1 MKQFFTFI
9 IICFSVISIST
20 SQAQTRLDTLI
31 FERQNLYQSFI
42 LKMDPNIFTDP
53 VFVNTLNEMSSIDS
67 MISEES
73 HRIDSTFA
81 ANEKMSPLLGVT
93 MENLRSKRDRAQT
106 YFYISLVFLAV
117 MIALAIYLAEKL
129 KNMAKNIAFLEADI
143 AEANNNYSRVSE
155 EKIILHREMNIKIK
169 SYEHKIDALVAE
181 NQTLTAESKRII
193 EDYKK
198 LISSRNNQNTI
209 NNQYVVENKLLKEAI
224 RNLEN
229 QKYDLEKELKKLS
242 EVKPLNE
249 AEIEQIKTEF
259 TKRIEHLENA
269 LKTKDIMDGVI
280 AKRSK
285 ELEDTI
291 KEQTEHINQ
300 LSTELEDEKAYN
312 EKLTNRVAFYEE
324 EINDKDQELKTL
336 WNKISQQVATKQ
348 KTAEVVKSE
357 DPETNMLK
365 RLEKLSRLK
374 QAEILSDDEYNLLK
388 EKIIGQY

>member
-9 IICFSVISIST
+9 IICFSAISIST

-209 NNQYVVENKLLKEAI
+209 NNQYLVENKLLKEAI

-259 TKRIEHLENA
+259 TKLIEHLENA

>member
-1 MKQFFTFI
+1 MKQFFTFLI
-9 IICFSVISIST
+9 FFFLVLQIQT
-20 SQAQTRLDTLI
+20 SEAQTRMDSLM

-42 LKMDPNIFTDP
+42 LKMDPKIFTDP
-53 VFVNTLNEMSSIDS
+53 NFVTTLNDMSSIDS
-67 MISEES
+67 LISEES

-81 ANEKMSPLLGVT
+81 ANEKMSPMIGVT

-106 YFYISLVFLAV
+106 YFYISLVFLAG
-117 MIALAIYLAEKL
+117 MIGLAIYLAEKL
-129 KNMAKNIAFLEADI
+129 KTMTKNIVFLEADI
-143 AEANNNYSRVSE
+143 SEANNNYSRVSE
-155 EKIILHREMNIKIK
+155 EKIIIHREMNIKIK
-169 SYEHKIDALVAE
+169 SFEHKIDVLVNE
-181 NQTLTAESKRII
+181 NQNLISESKRIM

-198 LISSRNNQNTI
+198 ILSSKTNQNTI
-209 NNQYVVENKLLKEAI
+209 NNQFLVENKLLKEAI
-224 RNLEN
+224 KNLEN
-229 QKYDLEKELKKLS
+229 QKFDLEKELKKQTS
-242 EVKPLNE
+242 IKPINE

-285 ELEDTI
+285 ELEEI
-291 KEQTEHINQ
+291 ISEMKEHVNQ
-300 LSTELEDEKAYN
+300 LTTELEDEKAYN
-312 EKLTNRVAFYEE
+312 EKLANRVAFYEE

-336 WNKISQQVATKQ
+336 WNKISQQVASKQ
-348 KTAEVVKSE
+348 QTINVKSE

-374 QAEILSDDEYNLLK
+374 QAEILSDDEYNTLK

>member
-9 IICFSVISIST
+9 IICFSAISIST
-20 SQAQTRLDTLI
+20 SQAQTRLDSLI

-42 LKMDPNIFTDP
+42 LKMDPSIFTDP

-73 HRIDSTFA
+73 HRIDSAFA

-155 EKIILHREMNIKIK
+155 EKIVLHREMNIKIK

-181 NQTLTAESKRII
+181 NQTLTTESKRII

-198 LISSRNNQNTI
+198 LISSRNNQNTV
-209 NNQYVVENKLLKEAI
+209 NNQYLVENKLLKEAI

-249 AEIEQIKTEF
+249 VEIEQIKTEF

-348 KTAEVVKSE
+348 KTAEVVKLE

>member
-9 IICFSVISIST
+9 IFSFLVLQIHT
-20 SQAQTRLDTLI
+20 SEAQTRMDSLM

-42 LKMDPNIFTDP
+42 LKMDPKIFTDP
-53 VFVNTLNEMSSIDS
+53 NFVNTLNDMSSIDS
-67 MISEES
+67 LISEES

-81 ANEKMSPLLGVT
+81 ANEKMSPMIGVT

-106 YFYISLVFLAV
+106 YFYISLLFLAG
-117 MIALAIYLAEKL
+117 MIGLAIYLAEKL
-129 KNMAKNIAFLEADI
+129 KTMTKNIVFLEADI
-143 AEANNNYSRVSE
+143 SEANNNYSRVSE
-155 EKIILHREMNIKIK
+155 EKIIIHREMNIKIK
-169 SYEHKIDALVAE
+169 SFEHKIDVLVNE
-181 NQTLTAESKRII
+181 NQNLITENKRII

-198 LISSRNNQNTI
+198 LLSSKTNQNTI
-209 NNQYVVENKLLKEAI
+209 SNQFLVENKLLKEAI
-224 RNLEN
+224 KILEN
-229 QKYDLEKELKKLS
+229 QKFDLEKELKKQTNI
-242 EVKPLNE
+242 KPINE

-285 ELEDTI
+285 ELEDVI
-291 KEQTEHINQ
+291 SEMKEHVNQ
-300 LSTELEDEKAYN
+300 LTTELEDEKAYN
-312 EKLTNRVAFYEE
+312 EKLSNRVAFYEE

-336 WNKISQQVATKQ
+336 WNKISQQVASKQ
-348 KTAEVVKSE
+348 QTINVKSE

-374 QAEILSDDEYNLLK
+374 QAEILSDDEYNTLK

>member
-1 MKQFFTFI
+1 MKQFFTFLI
-9 IICFSVISIST
+9 FFFLVLQIQT
-20 SQAQTRLDTLI
+20 SEAQTRMDSLM

-42 LKMDPNIFTDP
+42 LKMDPKIFTDP
-53 VFVNTLNEMSSIDS
+53 NFVTTLNDMSSIDS
-67 MISEES
+67 LISEES

-81 ANEKMSPLLGVT
+81 ANEKMSPMIGVT

-106 YFYISLVFLAV
+106 YFYISLLFLAG
-117 MIALAIYLAEKL
+117 MIGLAIYLAEKL
-129 KNMAKNIAFLEADI
+129 KTMTKNIVFLEADI
-143 AEANNNYSRVSE
+143 SEANNNYSRVSE
-155 EKIILHREMNIKIK
+155 EKIIIHREMNIKIK
-169 SYEHKIDALVAE
+169 SFEHKIDVLVNE
-181 NQTLTAESKRII
+181 NQNLITENKRIM

-198 LISSRNNQNTI
+198 LLSSKTNQNTI
-209 NNQYVVENKLLKEAI
+209 SNQFLVENKLLKEAI
-224 RNLEN
+224 KNLEN
-229 QKYDLEKELKKLS
+229 QKFDLEKELKKQTS
-242 EVKPLNE
+242 IKPINE

-285 ELEDTI
+285 ELEEI
-291 KEQTEHINQ
+291 ISEMKEHVNQ
-300 LSTELEDEKAYN
+300 LTTELEDEKAYN
-312 EKLTNRVAFYEE
+312 EKLANRVAFYEE

-336 WNKISQQVATKQ
+336 WNKISQQVASKQ
-348 KTAEVVKSE
+348 QTINVKSE

-374 QAEILSDDEYNLLK
+374 QAEILSDDEYNTLK

>member
-1 MKQFFTFI
+1 MKQFFTFLI
-9 IICFSVISIST
+9 FFFLVLQIQT
-20 SQAQTRLDTLI
+20 SEAQTRMDSLM

-42 LKMDPNIFTDP
+42 LKMDPKIFTDP
-53 VFVNTLNEMSSIDS
+53 NFVTTLNDMSSIDS
-67 MISEES
+67 LISEES

-81 ANEKMSPLLGVT
+81 ANEKMSPMIGVT

-106 YFYISLVFLAV
+106 YFYISLVFLAG
-117 MIALAIYLAEKL
+117 MIGLAIYLAEKL
-129 KNMAKNIAFLEADI
+129 KTMTKNIVFLEADI
-143 AEANNNYSRVSE
+143 SEANNNYSRVSE
-155 EKIILHREMNIKIK
+155 EKIIIHREMNIKIK
-169 SYEHKIDALVAE
+169 SFEHKIEVLVNE
-181 NQTLTAESKRII
+181 NQNLITENKRIM

-198 LISSRNNQNTI
+198 LLSSKTNQNTI
-209 NNQYVVENKLLKEAI
+209 SNQFLVENKLLKEAI
-224 RNLEN
+224 KNLEN
-229 QKYDLEKELKKLS
+229 QKFDLEKELKKQTS
-242 EVKPLNE
+242 IKPINE

-285 ELEDTI
+285 ELEEI
-291 KEQTEHINQ
+291 ISEMKEHVNQ
-300 LSTELEDEKAYN
+300 LTTELEDEKAYN
-312 EKLTNRVAFYEE
+312 EKLANRVAFYEE

-336 WNKISQQVATKQ
+336 WNKISQQVASKQ
-348 KTAEVVKSE
+348 QTINVKSE

-374 QAEILSDDEYNLLK
+374 QAEILSDDEYNTLK